1 MSSVPWL
8 GWSACCVLNVCYYI
22 ICSHNPAASSSR
34 PKARVGFRHTFAS
47 SLHHLQ
53 HKRIFFDMNSTQQ
66 STLYADYA
74 LFLDRLDA
82 FKQKTLSDIAM
93 FAARED
99 KDVDE
104 VSYIRVY

>member
-1 MSSVPWL
+1 
-8 GWSACCVLNVCYYI
+8 
-22 ICSHNPAASSSR
+22 
-34 PKARVGFRHTFAS
+34 
-47 SLHHLQ
+47 
-53 HKRIFFDMNSTQQ
+53 MNSTQQ